1 MGGGIEEKGADT
13 DPGKCPRGKFWKKIL
28 GEIPERE
35 RIGVS
40 GKKLLIKSCGMC
52 KLTIHFFLG
61 QNSPEFGFIYHKSNG
76 EDGEG
81 EEYQW

>member
-40 GKKLLIKSCGMC
+40 GKKLLIK
-52 KLTIHFFLG
+52 
-61 QNSPEFGFIYHKSNG
+61 
-76 EDGEG
+76 
-81 EEYQW
+81 